1 MFYFLQIH
9 GYLYIKTAKSF
20 FNVPR
25 AKLSPRPLVAETGQ
39 SRGC

>member
-9 GYLYIKTAKSF
+9 SYLYIKTMKSF

-25 AKLSPRPLVAETGQ
+25 AKLSPRPLAAETGQ